1 MMEKKSYKM
10 TSAIELLFHWLF
22 KLLELNINSDRGS
35 RFDVSRSPTL
45 SPEHYIPSITNY
57 SNQDPNTAD

>member
-1 MMEKKSYKM
+1 MA
-10 TSAIELLFHWLF
+10 SAIELLLHRLL

-35 RFDVSRSPTL
+35 RFHVSRSPTQ
-45 SPEHYIPSITNY
+45 SPQHYIPSITNY